1 VSVNSR
7 SFPRIQTARLVMR
20 PLALADARRVHDL
33 WTGAE
38 VRRFL
43 WDDEV
48 IPFEKTRELLAK
60 SVRLMT
66 TSGLGLWAVTS
77 GNGQDLL
84 GVGGYWHFRD
94 PPELELILAFDPR
107 HWRQGLA
114 TESGQALIRYAFDEI
129 GLTEVRG
136 STDWPND
143 ASRRLMERLGMRY
156 ERRATIDGLDTVF
169 YAVSAGAWD
178 ATRGPDR
185 FER

>member
-7 SFPRIQTARLVMR
+7 SFPGIQTARLAMR
-20 PLALADARRVHDL
+20 PLALADARAVHDL

-48 IPFEKTRELLAK
+48 IPFEKTCAVLAE
-60 SVRLMT
+60 SERLMEIR
-66 TSGLGLWAVTS
+66 GLGLWAIS
-77 GNGQDLL
+77 PADGQDLL
-84 GVGGYWHFRD
+84 GVGGYWHFRN

-107 HWRQGLA
+107 HWGQGFA
-114 TESGQALIRYAFDEI
+114 TEAGQALIRYAFDEI

-136 STDWPND
+136 STDEPNL

-156 ERRATIDGLDTVF
+156 ERRITIDGLDTVF
-169 YAVSAGAWD
+169 YAVRLGSG
-178 ATRGPDR
+178 
-185 FER
+185 